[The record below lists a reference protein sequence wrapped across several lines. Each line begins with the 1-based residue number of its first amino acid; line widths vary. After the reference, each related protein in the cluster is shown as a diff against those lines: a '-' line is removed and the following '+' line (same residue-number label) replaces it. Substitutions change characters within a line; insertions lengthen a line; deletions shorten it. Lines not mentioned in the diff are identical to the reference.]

1 MSFTI
6 PVLGH
11 APHDG
16 TFDTPGS
23 AMARGVAVI
32 RSSDTVALAGAGV
45 VPYGFLNTE
54 VTTDGP
60 SYEERIHVSEGHFR
74 ENKVLEGKVE
84 VIVLADGVS
93 YATSGVT
100 AGGTTFAVGEKVF
113 VGANGELLDDAAA
126 STGDRQIGLVEK
138 INQTVEDE
146 TDVMVFQAQMNL
158 GAKA

>member
-1 MSFTI
+1 MSFTL

-16 TFDTPGS
+16 SFDTPGS
-23 AMARGVAVI
+23 AMARGLAVV
-32 RSSDTVALAGAGV
+32 RSSDTVGKAGAGV

-60 SYEERIHVSEGHFR
+60 SYEERTHVPEGHFR
-74 ENKVLEGKVE
+74 ENKVSEGKVE
-84 VIVLADGVS
+84 VIALADGVS

-100 AGGTTFAVGEKVF
+100 KSGTTFAVGEKVY
-113 VGANGELLDDAAA
+113 VAANGELTDDAGA
-126 STGDRQIGLVEK
+126 SSTHRQIGLVEK
-138 INQTVEDE
+138 INQTVEDQ